1 MDAIKEFTIPFVG
14 LKQGKHHFEFSIDQ
28 TFFSHFEFNDFDQA
42 SLIGQLTLDKKTN
55 FLELHFEI
63 KGLVLLACDV
73 STELF
78 NYLMETDFDLIVKFG
93 VPTDDNPS
101 DEILVL
107 PEGSYQID
115 VSHYFY
121 EMIVLA
127 LPQKRIHPGIKD
139 GSLESEIV
147 EKLKELEPKETHL
160 KGSEDPRWDKLKD
173 LL

>member
-14 LKQGKHHFEFSIDQ
+14 LKQGKHHFEFSIDE
-28 TFFSHFEFNDFDQA
+28 TFFTHFEFNDFDQA
-42 SLIGQLTLDKKTN
+42 SLKGQLTLDKKTS

-63 KGLVLLACDV
+63 KGLVLLDCDV

-78 NYLMETDFDLIVKFG
+78 NYPMETDFDLIVKFG
-93 VPTDDNPS
+93 VPPDNPS

-115 VSHYFY
+115 ISHYFY

-147 EKLKELEPKETHL
+147 EKLKALEPKETYL
-160 KGSEDPRWDKLKD
+160 KGSEDPRWNKLKD